1 MHYAAT
7 TLASWIIGIRKVLD
21 AAGCN
26 SAELFRQAG
35 LDPTVDDPE
44 ARYPAEKTRRLWQ
57 LATAASGDSSFGL
70 KVASQATPTS
80 FHALGYAITA
90 SATLKDA
97 FERIIRY
104 YRIVTD
110 AGDIELQQRGDE
122 YHLVLRLPD
131 NGPQPADEA
140 VDALISIFVR
150 MCRSRA
156 GRAFSPLRI
165 DLRRP
170 EPALPDAFQRI
181 LRAPLRFA
189 APDNRLVLARSDV
202 ERRLEGA
209 HPELARHNDE
219 IALRYLARLDRSNIV
234 VRVHAAL
241 IDQLPQGEPSA
252 ERIAQT
258 LHLSERSLQ
267 RKLAE
272 AGTSY
277 REVLDNTRRELAL
290 AYLDGKPHKL
300 SEVTFLLGFADSR
313 SFSRAFRRWTGQ
325 TPSEYRARP
334 PSAVGA

>member
-21 AAGCN
+21 AAGHD
-26 SAELFRQAG
+26 SADLFRRAG
-35 LDPTVDDPE
+35 LDAKVDDPE
-44 ARYPAEKTRRLWQ
+44 ARYPSEKTRLLWQ
-57 LATAASGDSSFGL
+57 LATEATGDSCFGL
-70 KVASQATPTS
+70 KVASEATPTS

-110 AGDIELQQRGDE
+110 AGDIELQHRGEE
-122 YHLVLRLPD
+122 YHLVIRLPD
-131 NGPQPADEA
+131 NGPQPANEA
-140 VDALISIFVR
+140 IDALISIFVR

-156 GRAFSPLRI
+156 GRSFTPLRI

-170 EPALPDAFQRI
+170 VPADIEGFQRI
-181 LRAPLRFA
+181 LRAPLHFNTS
-189 APDNRLVLARSDV
+189 DNRLVLGRADV

-219 IALRYLARLDRSNIV
+219 VAVRYLARLDRSNIV

-252 ERIAQT
+252 ERIAQM

-272 AGTSY
+272 SGTTY

-300 SEVTFLLGFADSR
+300 SEVTFLLGFADTR

-325 TPSEYRARP
+325 SPSEYRARE
-334 PSAVGA
+334 PSAS